1 MGMVKRLSDDP
12 VDWADLADLAPDRGH
27 ADWRNEILSFL
38 LYAADPEPLQSFV
51 TELRPA
57 V

>member
-1 MGMVKRLSDDP
+1 MVRRFSDDP
-12 VDWADLADLAPDRGH
+12 ASWADLVDLSPDRGH

-38 LYAADPEPLQSFV
+38 LYAADPEPLQSVV
-51 TELRPA
+51 TPLRPA

>member
-1 MGMVKRLSDDP
+1 MARRFSDDP
-12 VDWADLADLAPDRGH
+12 VGWADLADLAPDRGH

-38 LYAADPEPLQSFV
+38 LYAADQRPPQSVV
-51 TELRPA
+51 TELRQA

>member
-1 MGMVKRLSDDP
+1 MARTF
-12 VDWADLADLAPDRGH
+12 ADNPGSWSELADFASELGY

-38 LYAADPEPLQSFV
+38 FYAPDPRPVDPVVTPLR
-51 TELRPA
+51 LA

>member
-1 MGMVKRLSDDP
+1 MAKRFDDDP
-12 VDWADLADLAPDRGH
+12 AGWAELADFASDLSY

-38 LYAADPEPLQSFV
+38 LYAADPKPPQSVV
-51 TELRPA
+51 TPLRPA

>member
-1 MGMVKRLSDDP
+1 MAKRFIDHP
-12 VDWADLADLAPDRGH
+12 AAWADLADLAPDRGH

-38 LYAADPEPLQSFV
+38 LYAADPEPLQSVV

>member
-1 MGMVKRLSDDP
+1 MSMVNRFNDDP
-12 VDWADLADLAPDRGH
+12 VDLAGLADLDPDRGH

-38 LYAADPEPLQSFV
+38 LYEAEPEPLQSV
-51 TELRPA
+51 LTRLRPA